1 MSSTYDEVIT
11 ADTVEGKVQQLIAFW
26 AARPAEEIDNDFNF
40 KAGANKDRVDL
51 LNASIAEALSSVF
64 NVPTE
69 SIDVE
74 PLSTVQDIIN
84 RVNNA

>member
-1 MSSTYDEVIT
+1 MI
-11 ADTVEGKVQQLIAFW
+11 GFLVQ
-26 AARPAEEIDNDFNF
+26 RPAEEIDNDFNF
-40 KAGANKDRVDL
+40 KAVDEDRAEYFNTMV
-51 LNASIAEALSSVF
+51 AEALTSFF

-69 SIDVE
+69 STDVE